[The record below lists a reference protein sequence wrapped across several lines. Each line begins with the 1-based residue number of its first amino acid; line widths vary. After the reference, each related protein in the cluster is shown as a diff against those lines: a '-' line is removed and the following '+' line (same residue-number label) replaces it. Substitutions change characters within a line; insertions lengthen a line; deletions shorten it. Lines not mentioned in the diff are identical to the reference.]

1 MSVKTFVDTN
11 VLVYAHD
18 VDDVSKHDLAR
29 EALRELWNDGTG
41 VLSPQVLQ
49 EFYVNVTRKTAMRLA
64 KDAARLVVN
73 TYAIWCVDV
82 TSADV
87 AAAFRIEDE
96 AEIGFW
102 DALMIASAAK
112 AGAARILSEDL
123 NAGQTVTG
131 VLIENPFIG
140 LRSDG

>member
-18 VDDVSKHDLAR
+18 VDDRLKHDLAR
-29 EALRELWNDGTG
+29 NALRGLWIDGTG
-41 VLSPQVLQ
+41 LLSPQVLQ
-49 EFYVNVTRKTAMRLA
+49 EFYVNVTRKIATPLA
-64 KDAARLVVN
+64 KDAARLVVS

-96 AEIGFW
+96 AKIGFW
-102 DALMIASAAK
+102 DALIVASAAK
-112 AGAARILSEDL
+112 AGAERLLSDDL
-123 NAGQTVTG
+123 NAGQSIAG
-131 VLIENPFIG
+131 VLIENPFSA
-140 LRSDG
+140 LR

>member
-1 MSVKTFVDTN
+1 MSGKTFVDTN

-18 VDDVSKHDLAR
+18 LDDLSKHDRAR
-29 EALRELWNDGTG
+29 DALRELWNDGTG

-49 EFYVNVTRKTAMRLA
+49 EFYVNVTRTIATPLA

-87 AAAFRIEDE
+87 AAAFRIEVE
-96 AEIGFW
+96 AKIGFW
-102 DALMIASAAK
+102 DALIIASASK
-112 AGAARILSEDL
+112 AGAARLLSEDF
-123 NAGQTVTG
+123 NEGQTIAG
-131 VLIENPFIG
+131 VLIENPFT
-140 LRSDG
+140 S

>member
-1 MSVKTFVDTN
+1 MTGKTFVDTN

-29 EALRELWNDGTG
+29 DALRELWNDGTG
-41 VLSPQVLQ
+41 VLSPQVLE
-49 EFYVNVTRKTAMRLA
+49 EFYVNVTRKIAMPLA
-64 KDAARLVVN
+64 KDAARLVVS

-87 AAAFRIEDE
+87 TAAFRIEDE
-96 AEIGFW
+96 ATIGFW
-102 DALMIASAAK
+102 DALIIASASK

-123 NAGQTVTG
+123 NAGQTIAG
-131 VLIENPFIG
+131 VLIENPFAAI
-140 LRSDG
+140 R